1 MEHILEELIAIIG
14 NEIDAFNDLL
24 NTLHEKQRA
33 IVEGEISRLNKHV
46 QNETRLAN
54 ETRSLEVERI
64 ERSKQLAEELDIE
77 SLNPKL
83 SEIIEKVE
91 EKYAQR
97 LSEQRELLISLVQKV
112 RNLNESNQFLLNYS
126 LKFIEKNMEM
136 LFGDGE
142 QPNIYKKDGKLHKDA
157 PKSKLFD
164 HSV

>member
-1 MEHILEELIAIIG
+1 MEHIIEELITIISS
-14 NEIDAFNDLL
+14 EIDAFNDLL
-24 NTLHEKQRA
+24 KTLHEKQRA
-33 IVEGEISRLNKHV
+33 IVEGEISRLDKHV

-54 ETRSLEVERI
+54 TTRSLEAERI
-64 ERSKQLAEELDIE
+64 ERSKELAEELQID

-97 LSEQRELLISLVQKV
+97 LSEQRELLRSLVLKV
-112 RNLNESNQFLLNYS
+112 RNLNQSNQFLLNYS

-136 LFGDGE
+136 LFGDTNA
-142 QPNIYKKDGKLHKDA
+142 PNIYKKDGKLHKDA
-157 PKSKLFD
+157 AKSKIFD